1 MTVRISSK
9 NIRFFIPLP
18 TAMIGLAIRWM
29 PDRVLDEIRA
39 GAPEPYRNLI
49 TKEYVGSLMES
60 PISGKSKRLGLEII
74 HVEAGDGTYVSVKL

>member
-39 GAPEPYRNLI
+39 GAPEPYRHLI
-49 TKEYVGSLMES
+49 TKEYVGMVLKECRDVLR
-60 PISGKSKRLGLEII
+60 GNKGLEII